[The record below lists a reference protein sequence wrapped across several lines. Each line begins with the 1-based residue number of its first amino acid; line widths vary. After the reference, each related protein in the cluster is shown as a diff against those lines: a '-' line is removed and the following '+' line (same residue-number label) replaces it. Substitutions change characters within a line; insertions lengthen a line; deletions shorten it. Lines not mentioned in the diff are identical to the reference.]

1 MNMDDIFSQFGD
13 IFGGAFGGFGGGG
26 GQRRAK
32 GTDMRIRVK
41 LTLEEIAH
49 KYEHEETEN
58 RSYPTY
64 MDVYNAFYDDVLHQ
78 IETLP
83 TTLPLNNKAALL
95 EVYYKQ
101 TVVDLLKLEDRY
113 YNSKMEW

>member
-1 MNMDDIFSQFGD
+1 MKVLVSEADADG
-13 IFGGAFGGFGGGG
+13 
-26 GQRRAK
+26 
-32 GTDMRIRVK
+32 